1 MEIFVELINNR
12 ILIAAFIGYFS
23 AQIIKTVIEG
33 IMDKTFSVS
42 RLFSGNGG
50 MPSSHSSTVCALAT
64 MTAFE
69 CGVGS
74 YQFAFSVIFAIVVMV
89 DASGVRRETG
99 KQAVILN
106 ELMEYFAGLKEDSPK
121 FSHDKLKEL
130 IGHSPL
136 QVQVGAAL
144 GIAISIILHFTAY
157 R

>member
-1 MEIFVELINNR
+1 MNVFYELINNR
-12 ILIAAFIGYFS
+12 ILVTAFAGYFS
-23 AQIIKTVIEG
+23 AQIVKAVIEG
-33 IMDKTFSVS
+33 IMDRTFSLS
-42 RLFSGNGG
+42 RLLTGNGG

-64 MTAFE
+64 MTGFE
-69 CGVGS
+69 CGVGTFE
-74 YQFAFSVIFAIVVMV
+74 FAMTIIFAIVVMV

-99 KQAVILN
+99 KQAVVLN
-106 ELMEYFAGLKEDSPK
+106 ELMEYFAKIKDNPPQ

-144 GIAISIILHFTAY
+144 GIVVALLMKFTLW